1 MQEFV
6 YNYGFDVET
15 NYRLWRICNQDER
28 AAYNEQQYSEQE
40 ARKVFTDQLES
51 KWLKEHR
58 RADLRRRAL
67 S

>member
-28 AAYNEQQYSEQE
+28 DAYNDQQYSEHE

-58 RADLRRRAL
+58 RADQRRSAL

>member
-28 AAYNEQQYSEQE
+28 DAYNDQPYSEHE

-58 RADLRRRAL
+58 RVDQRRSAL

>member
-1 MQEFV
+1 MQEVV

-28 AAYNEQQYSEQE
+28 AAFNEQQYSEQE

-58 RADLRRRAL
+58 MVDQRRSAL

>member
-15 NYRLWRICNQDER
+15 NYRLWRICIHDER
-28 AAYNEQQYSEQE
+28 AAVNEQQYSEQE

-58 RADLRRRAL
+58 RADQRRSAL

>member
-28 AAYNEQQYSEQE
+28 AAFNERQYSEQE

-58 RADLRRRAL
+58 RADQRRSAL